1 MGYAERYDSSKVF
14 QGHTLLTFNN
24 KLQVKFLDVSIPLCD
39 LWVTNGSIS
48 DEEGNLLFFTDG
60 HRVYGKHFDLCFNG
74 DSINPGELWE
84 NFNGFGYPEQN
95 GALFLP
101 FPGRRDEYVL
111 FHKGVTY
118 DKPIPGREDNI
129 YCNIFYYSVLV
140 DNERDNGEMRRK
152 NVPLLKSYI
161 NDSEMAACKHGNGR
175 DYWIVI
181 KTMGTREYY
190 FYLLDSSGVRLSHT
204 QVIGT
209 AKTKNDWNG
218 NSVFSRDGSKFARVL
233 PEDGLEIFD
242 FDRCKGQFSNPRHAD
257 FPDAKLLVSSVAF
270 SGSGRF
276 VYVSSINKIWQYDLE
291 AVDVGA
297 SEVVILSRDTF
308 TSPLD
313 HELYNKGYFQMR
325 LAPDN
330 MIYVVFFGG
339 NHFMTRI
346 RQPDN
351 KGIACKAVNYDI
363 ILPAWMGGSLPL
375 YPNFRLG
382 VLQGSACDN
391 TNSVVEVPY
400 DENKRYNALSVFAI
414 SGELIGD
421 YKNKTIQELR
431 SETSLIP
438 GLYFVRISH
447 HGFKTKT
454 FKLIF

>member
-1 MGYAERYDSSKVF
+1 MGYNDRSIDYIPYF
-14 QGHTLLTFNN
+14 GFTLLNFNST
-24 KLQVKFLDVSIPLCD
+24 LDTSFLDVSIPLCD
-39 LWVTNGSIS
+39 FWLTNGCIS
-48 DEEGNLLFFTDG
+48 DDHGNLLFFTDG

-84 NFNGFGYPEQN
+84 NFLGNGYPEQN
-95 GALFLP
+95 VALFLP

-118 DKPIPGREDNI
+118 DQPIPGRADNI

-140 DNERDNGEMRRK
+140 DNERDNGEMLRK
-152 NVPLLKSYI
+152 NVPLLKSFI
-161 NDSEMAACKHGNGR
+161 NDSELAACKHGNGR

-181 KTMGTREYY
+181 KTMGTQEYY

-204 QVIGT
+204 QVIGM

-218 NSVFSRDGSKFARVL
+218 NSVFSRDGSRFARVL

-242 FDRCKGQFSNPRHAD
+242 FDRCKGQFSNPRHVD

-276 VYVSSINKIWQYDLE
+276 VYLSSINKIWQYDLE
-291 AVDVGA
+291 AVDVSA
-297 SEVVILSRDTF
+297 SEEIILSRDTF

-330 MIYVVFFGG
+330 MIYVAMFGYT
-339 NHFMTRI
+339 HFLSRI
-346 RQPDN
+346 RNPDK
-351 KGIACKAVNYDI
+351 KGLACHAVNYDI
-363 ILPAWMGGSLPL
+363 ILPAWTGGGIPMH
-375 YPNFRLG
+375 PNFRLG

-391 TNSVVEVPY
+391 TNSVVEVSY
-400 DENKRYNALSVFAI
+400 DENKRYNSISVFAI
-414 SGELIGD
+414 SGALIGD
-421 YKNKTIQELR
+421 YTNKTIQELR
-431 SETSLIP
+431 SETALIP

-454 FKLIF
+454 FKMIF